1 MDSMALQSAIESILF
16 IAGEPLSVQRLVK
29 ITGQPKVHVENAL
42 MTLRTFYAAP
52 EKGIMLITKDDEVQL
67 ATKAENA
74 HLVRTFV
81 TAETEG
87 SLSQAS
93 LEVLSIIAYRGPIA
107 RHAIEAIRGVNC
119 SFTLRALLLRG
130 LIERT
135 NNPSDSL
142 SILYR
147 VSFNFLK
154 TLGVDQVEK
163 LSEYDTLSKDDRVD
177 SIISQT
183 QPTQLQQ

>member
-1 MDSMALQSAIESILF
+1 MDSTILQSTIESILF
-16 IAGEPLSVQRLVK
+16 VAGEPLSVQRLMK
-29 ITGQPKVHVENAL
+29 ITGEPKAHVDNAL
-42 MTLRTFYAAP
+42 MALRASYAAP
-52 EKGIMLITKDDEVQL
+52 EKGLTLLTKDEAVQL
-67 ATKAENA
+67 VTKAEHA
-74 HLVRTFV
+74 RFV
-81 TAETEG
+81 DAFVAAETEG
-87 SLSQAS
+87 PLSQAS

-135 NNPSDSL
+135 NNPADSR

-147 VSFNFLK
+147 VSFDFLK

-163 LSEYDTLSKDDRVD
+163 LPAYDTLSKDDRVE

-183 QPTQLQQ
+183 QHTQQ

>member
-1 MDSMALQSAIESILF
+1 
-16 IAGEPLSVQRLVK
+16 
-29 ITGQPKVHVENAL
+29 
-42 MTLRTFYAAP
+42 
-52 EKGIMLITKDDEVQL
+52 
-67 ATKAENA
+67 
-74 HLVRTFV
+74 
-81 TAETEG
+81 
-87 SLSQAS
+87 
-93 LEVLSIIAYRGPIA
+93 IIAYRGPIA

-135 NNPSDSL
+135 NNPSDSR

-147 VSFNFLK
+147 VSFDFLK

-163 LSEYDTLSKDDRVD
+163 LSEYDALSKDDRVD

-183 QPTQLQQ
+183 QLIHQ

>member
-1 MDSMALQSAIESILF
+1 MALQSTIESILF
-16 IAGEPLSVQRLVK
+16 IAGEPLSVQRLAK
-29 ITGQPKVHVENAL
+29 ITGQPKAHVENAL
-42 MTLRTFYAAP
+42 MALRTSYAAP
-52 EKGIMLITKDDEVQL
+52 ERGIMLITKDDEVQL
-67 ATKAENA
+67 VTKAENA
-74 HLVRTFV
+74 HPVQTFV

-87 SLSQAS
+87 PLSQAS

-135 NNPSDSL
+135 NNPSDSR

-183 QPTQLQQ
+183 QPTQQ